1 MPIAAPF
8 VECLKILS
16 YLALMAM
23 QDFSLFAYLHVM
35 VMRFLNAAAAVRSK
49 IRMRR
54 TATRR

>member
-1 MPIAAPF
+1 
-8 VECLKILS
+8 
-16 YLALMAM
+16 MAM